1 MLNYNYNWIEPL
13 QKSRNFF
20 KAKVDW
26 VWRRSVTV
34 ATGAQ
39 SGSDFVFGTGSITY
53 VPYAPNQFF
62 VSGGFE
68 TGSLLPSGSAL
79 GLPVYLSVTGSAAQA
94 WPVTGSNTLYIN
106 VGGNLGFNQSTS
118 SILSYSRGNLN
129 QSGSAKI
136 SSSFA
141 PLGNQQYN
149 IDFGIT
155 HTKGNIYNSLINW
168 SAVKTSPFGNN
179 IKVNGE
185 LSASF
190 NIVKNT
196 SVNNTID
203 QFTNVAFIKEV
214 SGSAQSSSFYNDYSY
229 SVTAS
234 YTASINNVTG
244 STTMSFVC
252 TEEGLNVTKT
262 FFNPNTTIAIG
273 SASFVASN
281 DTTHNL
287 VTSVNYNK
295 GNIAN
300 SIINWYVTGSA
311 GKYLSSSSLN
321 ITKDANVTMVSQSLE
336 LATGSQFTN
345 DYAFNQTA
353 SLLSN
358 YRAYLTND
366 SSSIKIAKINLE
378 IGEIGFTSSK
388 WISASC
394 ETQTNSITS
403 SFEAQTNIPQYN
415 ITASLIEYTIPVF
428 KMQVTASGA
437 GGGGGAGL
445 PGTVSGGGGGG
456 MAVSSSIIIVPN
468 VLYTTFVPT
477 GSNIG
482 SDGGDAYML
491 GYNNCPNISYNMY
504 AGGGKPGVT
513 GNLGSSGFANGG
525 ASGTGSIVQNGTT
538 IATYNSFAGGTG
550 SYAGGPYVQQS
561 AGGGASNTAV
571 GGNGD
576 ASGTSAQQGGDGA
589 SGYTAG
595 GGGSCLGNSPAPPPP
610 GRNGYDGTGFTGQGG
625 QFNTSG
631 QSGSLFIKYA
641 GTGSKFVST
650 NAFISY
656 DAINDITTYAFSTG
670 SGTFI
675 YIAQPTI

>member
-1 MLNYNYNWIEPL
+1 MLNYNVNFIEPFF
-13 QKSRNFF
+13 KNRNFQTG
-20 KAKVDW
+20 KVDW
-26 VWRRSVTV
+26 IWRRSVTV

-39 SGSDFVFGTGSITY
+39 SGSGFVFGTGSITY

-79 GLPVYLSVTGSAAQA
+79 GLPVYLSVTGSSAQP

-106 VGGNLGFNQSTS
+106 AGGNLGFNQSTS
-118 SILSYSRGNLN
+118 SILSFTRGNLN

-141 PLGNQQYN
+141 PLGNQQYI

-155 HTKGNIYNSLINW
+155 HTKGNIYNPLINW
-168 SAVKTSPFGNN
+168 SAVKTSPFGNTIN
-179 IKVNGE
+179 VNGE
-185 LSASF
+185 LSSSF
-190 NIVKNT
+190 NIVQNT
-196 SVNNTID
+196 SVDNTSEI
-203 QFTNVAFIKEV
+203 FTNKAFIREV
-214 SGSAQSSSFYNDYSY
+214 SGSVQSSSFYNDYSY

-252 TEEGLNVTKT
+252 SEEGLNVTRT

-281 DTTHNL
+281 DTIHNL
-287 VTSVNYNK
+287 VTSIEYNK
-295 GNIAN
+295 GNVAN

-336 LATGSQFTN
+336 IATGSQYTN

-358 YRAYLTND
+358 YRVYLSND
-366 SSSIKIAKINLE
+366 SSSLKIAKINLE
-378 IGEIGFTSSK
+378 IAEIGFTSSK

-394 ETQTNSITS
+394 ATQTNSITS

-415 ITASLIEYTIPVF
+415 ITASLIEYQIPVF

-437 GGGGGAGL
+437 GGGGGIGNAA
-445 PGTVSGGGGGG
+445 GGGGGG
-456 MAVSSSIIIVPN
+456 MAVSSSIVIVPN
-468 VLYTTFVPT
+468 VLYTTFVAST
-477 GSNIG
+477 SSIATDGSG
-482 SDGGDAYML
+482 SFL
-491 GYNNCPNISYNMY
+491 NGYNNCPNISYIMH
-504 AGGGKPGVT
+504 AGGGKAG
-513 GNLGSSGFANGG
+513 GNNQGSNGG
-525 ASGTGSIVQNGTT
+525 NGGNSGTGSIVENGNL
-538 IATYNSFAGGTG
+538 IAVYNAFSGGNAANNPSPFFAFAG
-550 SYAGGPYVQQS
+550 
-561 AGGGASNTAV
+561 GGGASNAAT
-571 GGNGD
+571 GGNAD
-576 ASGTSAQQGGDGA
+576 ASQTSTTQGGDGA

-595 GGGSCLGNSPAPPPP
+595 GGGNLNNNSPTPPPP
-610 GRNGYDGTGFTGQGG
+610 GRPGRSGNGFTGQGG
-625 QFNTSG
+625 QFGQIG

-650 NAFISY
+650 NALVSY

-670 SGTFI
+670 SGTFA
-675 YIAQPTI
+675 YYAEPTL